1 MKTVII
7 LLSMFL
13 FYFSTCNS
21 QGISN
26 IWMGGYGNW
35 VGAPPYGGWKMD
47 FIAGPPVITYENRA
61 IDFNFTGTTIADTAG
76 NFLFATNGV
85 TILNNANDTMQNG
98 TGLSPSTY
106 SSPQWFG
113 DGLRIP
119 QATLILP
126 LPGSANLYYLFHMT
140 VDTINIPI
148 YSYYFYYSLI
158 DMSLDGGNGAVV
170 AKNQLL
176 YTGLFSPGGIAA
188 CKHANGRDWWITIH
202 DELGSDFHFF
212 LLTPVGVIFMH
223 SQTIGFRDGLGTYCF
238 SPDGT

>member
-1 MKTVII
+1 MKKIFI
-7 LLSMFL
+7 LLYLLL

-26 IWMGGYGNW
+26 IWMGGYDNHNPIPW
-35 VGAPPYGGWKMD
+35 GGWKMD
-47 FIAGPPVITYENRA
+47 FIAGPPVINYENRA

-126 LPGSANLYYLFHMT
+126 LPESANIYYLFHMT
-140 VDTINIPI
+140 WDTISIPA
-148 YSYYFYYSLI
+148 YAYYFT
-158 DMSLDGGNGAVV
+158 A
-170 AKNQLL
+170 
-176 YTGLFSPGGIAA
+176 P
-188 CKHANGRDWWITIH
+188 
-202 DELGSDFHFF
+202 
-212 LLTPVGVIFMH
+212 
-223 SQTIGFRDGLGTYCF
+223 
-238 SPDGT
+238 